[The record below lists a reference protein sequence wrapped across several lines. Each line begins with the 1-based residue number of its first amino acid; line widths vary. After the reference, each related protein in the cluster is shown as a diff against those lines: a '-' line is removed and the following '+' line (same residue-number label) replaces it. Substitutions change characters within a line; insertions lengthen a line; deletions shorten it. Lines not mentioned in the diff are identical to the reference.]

1 MTVGF
6 AQTFPLDTAILSKA
20 LTGFLSEPKMS
31 KEGQMSK
38 LGIGIQAVEG
48 YTRWLSIIGLRD
60 SAKKELTAL
69 GKLIT
74 KYDPQLQQIG
84 TMWILHYRL
93 SSDPSPQGAEAWY
106 HFVNR
111 FLHDHTR
118 FTRLELKQSLEK
130 ESGISTRNRKGPAID
145 LGLILNCYTSQR
157 ALGRLGIIQLA
168 DRKAQLYQRGFSQSV
183 PPLIV
188 AYVLYDQREKL
199 YPESTTV
206 SIQELITA
214 GGNICKVF
222 IMGKEQLE
230 GSLAYLQA
238 SAYVRV
244 LSFADLNHIEF
255 LHRGSS
261 LDLLV
266 KFYENY

>member
-6 AQTFPLDTAILSKA
+6 AQTFPLDTVILSKA
-20 LTGFLSEPKMS
+20 LTGFLSEPKMG
-31 KEGQMSK
+31 KERQMSK
-38 LGIGIQAVEG
+38 LGIGSRAVEG
-48 YTRWLSIIGLRD
+48 YTRWLSVMGLRD

-69 GKLIT
+69 GKLIM

-84 TMWILHYRL
+84 TMWIFHYRL

-111 FLHDHTR
+111 FLHEHTR
-118 FTRLELKQSLEK
+118 FTRLELKQSLEE
-130 ESGISTRNRKGPAID
+130 ESGIRTSNRKGPAVD

-157 ALGRLGIIQLA
+157 ALGGLEVIQLA
-168 DRKAQLYQRGFSQSV
+168 DRKAHLYQRGPSQSV
-183 PPLIV
+183 PPLII
-188 AYVLYDQREKL
+188 AYVLYDQRERL

-214 GGNICKVF
+214 GGNIGKVF
-222 IMGKEQLE
+222 LMGRGQMEE
-230 GSLAYLQA
+230 ALAYLQA
-238 SAYVRV
+238 SAHVRV

-255 LHRGSS
+255 LHRGSP

-266 KFYENY
+266 QFYGSY